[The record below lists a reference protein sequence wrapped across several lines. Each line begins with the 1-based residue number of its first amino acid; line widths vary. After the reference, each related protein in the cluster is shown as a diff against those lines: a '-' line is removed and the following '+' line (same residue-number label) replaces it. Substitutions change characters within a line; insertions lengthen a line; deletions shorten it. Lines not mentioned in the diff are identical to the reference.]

1 MNKTKQLYKLFESFR
16 FFLFL
21 LNCMKYSTNIFS
33 LGYLISEVLQLNVCN
48 NRTCTKVFILILFPF
63 SMPIFSDKEHL
74 IFQKEISS
82 LFSSACCN
90 LSLPVL
96 EVDFIFSFSLLHFPH
111 LDLKSEETRQ
121 RKIKFKVITLKKK
134 LDNYFVLC
142 CYFLNPFPTPAQL
155 CRLLRSPLFLVTPRM
170 FRGVMR
176 SIFGSWYLFLFK

>member
-96 EVDFIFSFSLLHFPH
+96 EVDFIFSSTFSPSRPQVRGNTPKENKIQSYHF
-111 LDLKSEETRQ
+111 KEETR
-121 RKIKFKVITLKKK
+121 
-134 LDNYFVLC
+134 
-142 CYFLNPFPTPAQL
+142 
-155 CRLLRSPLFLVTPRM
+155 
-170 FRGVMR
+170 
-176 SIFGSWYLFLFK
+176 